1 MKEKIK
7 EIIGKTF
14 EINNVADNI
23 SQQNCHKW
31 DSLNHL
37 RLMYELETFFD
48 LSFEPEEIMK
58 MKNLDEIEQIV
69 KEKTVSK

>member
-37 RLMYELETFFD
+37 KLMYELETAFD
-48 LSFEPEEIMK
+48 LSFEPDEIVK
-58 MKNLDEIEQIV
+58 MKSLDEIEHIV
-69 KEKTVSK
+69 SEKAINK